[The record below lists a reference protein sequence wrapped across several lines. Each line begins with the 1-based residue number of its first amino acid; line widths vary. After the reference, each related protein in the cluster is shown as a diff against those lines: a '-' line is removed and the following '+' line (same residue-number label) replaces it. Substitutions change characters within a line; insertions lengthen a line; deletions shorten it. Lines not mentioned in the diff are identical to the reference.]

1 MTTTTE
7 NKTLALSQEIV
18 ALLKDAQGRY
28 EHFPGVGMD
37 ALWLAALALYGSAA
51 ARHVESLSVV
61 RKEL

>member
-1 MTTTTE
+1 MATEAE
-7 NKTLALSQEIV
+7 NKTLELSQEIV

-28 EHFPGVGMD
+28 QNFPGVGLD

-51 ARHVESLSVV
+51 ARHVESLSIA